1 MKVNLDE
8 YVHKT
13 NNSGILINFTH
24 SNLFNFIISSFVQEL
39 VCLLRRIIFWS
50 ISVISFFTTA
60 TATTA
65 ATAAH
70 HTTRTSINFLLNFW
84 VFLRNIWRGFNA
96 LIQCF
101 GSTFRSLITQLT
113 QLARIFTEK
122 EVTTK
127 TASQ

>member
-8 YVHKT
+8 YGHKT

-65 ATAAH
+65 TSAAH
-70 HTTRTSINFLLNFW
+70 YTTSASVDFLLKIRGA
-84 VFLRNIWRGFNA
+84 FLQNIWRGFNV
-96 LIQCF
+96 LIQC
-101 GSTFRSLITQLT
+101 STSRSKTNLT
-113 QLARIFTEK
+113 QSTPRLQLFTKIE
-122 EVTTK
+122 
-127 TASQ
+127 